1 MADYAAK
8 QTNGAVVAV
17 GDLVDP
23 ATQAVVI
30 NKNDT
35 ATTQAVQTAMQ
46 YLIDKG
52 VWNQILTAWG
62 IDTSQA
68 LKTATINPAE

>member
-1 MADYAAK
+1 
-8 QTNGAVVAV
+8 
-17 GDLVDP
+17 
-23 ATQAVVI
+23 
-30 NKNDT
+30 
-35 ATTQAVQTAMQ
+35 MQ